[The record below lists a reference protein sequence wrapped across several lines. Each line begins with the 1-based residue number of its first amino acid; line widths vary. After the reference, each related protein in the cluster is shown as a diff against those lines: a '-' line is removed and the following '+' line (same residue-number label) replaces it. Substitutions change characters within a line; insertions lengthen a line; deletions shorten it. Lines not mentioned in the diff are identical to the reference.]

1 MNFLVVQDDDEG
13 RQSESSADNVE
24 DEDEEDTSGNDE
36 DQSEYESFEVV
47 LQIHKN
53 IFFWLGG
60 GLSSDSNN
68 LVVVF
73 VFVSNAFFQILI
85 DDFDWEKYFI
95 IFNVD

>member
-53 IFFWLGG
+53 IFFWLTGG
-60 GLSSDSNN
+60 RGAVLR
-68 LVVVF
+68 
-73 VFVSNAFFQILI
+73 FQKSCRG
-85 DDFDWEKYFI
+85 FCF
-95 IFNVD
+95 